1 MNIMKRLLL
10 APLLFFLTS
19 CSNDLTIKSN
29 IGEKHII
36 KESAVEIKNIFTKS
50 DYINVVSEKIIRDY
64 ERKIEISEDYAQC
77 LIDRMPSGNNHYI
90 YRGCDNLHLFQ
101 FMQKNYDK
109 TLSELFPLDGNL
121 DIYYKTKEELYSD
134 KSRFRYVDKNLDY
147 FKTEINQKVKN
158 KTQNT
163 FDGIHAV
170 TISYTAIFQ
179 DLNNQKSALDTK
191 EIICLN
197 PELSKE
203 ESRNWHK
210 KYYRMKIRD
219 QDLVSIKVCGR
230 YAKFK

>member
-1 MNIMKRLLL
+1 MKRLLL

-36 KESAVEIKNIFTKS
+36 KESAVKIKNIFKKS
-50 DYINVVSEKIIRDY
+50 DYINLVSEKIIRDY
-64 ERKIEISEDYAQC
+64 ERNIKISEDYTQC
-77 LIDRMPSGNNHYI
+77 LIDRMPSGNDDYI
-90 YRGCDNLHLFQ
+90 YIGCDNMHLFKIKEWQ
-101 FMQKNYDK
+101 EIYNK
-109 TLSELFPLDGNL
+109 TLW
-121 DIYYKTKEELYSD
+121 ELYSKETLDLYYKKQQELVQD
-134 KSRFRYVDKNLDY
+134 KTRFRYVDKNLDY

-158 KTQNT
+158 KTQNVFNGT
-163 FDGIHAV
+163 HAV
-170 TISYTAIFQ
+170 IISYTAIFE

>member
-1 MNIMKRLLL
+1 MKRLLL

-36 KESAVEIKNIFTKS
+36 KESAVKIKNIFKKS
-50 DYINVVSEKIIRDY
+50 DYINLVSEKIIRDY
-64 ERKIEISEDYAQC
+64 ERNIKISKDYTQC
-77 LIDRMPSGNNHYI
+77 LIDRMPSGNDQYI
-90 YRGCDNLHLFQ
+90 YRGCDNMHLFQ
-101 FMQKNYDK
+101 IKEWQKIYNKALFD
-109 TLSELFPLDGNL
+109 LFPLNL
-121 DIYYKTKEELYSD
+121 DLYYKKAEELYQD
-134 KSRFRYVDKNLDY
+134 KTRFRYVDKNLDY

-158 KTQNT
+158 KTQNA
-163 FDGIHAV
+163 FNGIHAV

-219 QDLVSIKVCGR
+219 HDLISIKVCGR

>member
-1 MNIMKRLLL
+1 MKRLLL

-36 KESAVEIKNIFTKS
+36 KESAVKIKNIFKKS
-50 DYINVVSEKIIRDY
+50 DYINLVSEKIIRDY
-64 ERKIEISEDYAQC
+64 ERNIKISKDYTQC
-77 LIDRMPSGNNHYI
+77 LIDRMPTGDDSFI
-90 YRGCDNLHLFQ
+90 YRGCDNMHLIKIKEW
-101 FMQKNYDK
+101 QKIRNK
-109 TLSELFPLDGNL
+109 ALSEINIDL
-121 DIYYKTKEELYSD
+121 YYKKQEELYQD
-134 KSRFRYVDKNLDY
+134 KTRFRYVDKNLDY

-158 KTQNT
+158 KTQNA
-163 FDGIHAV
+163 FNGIHAV

-203 ESRNWHK
+203 ESRNWHQ
-210 KYYRMKIRD
+210 KYSRMKIRD
-219 QDLVSIKVCGR
+219 QDIVSVKVCGR